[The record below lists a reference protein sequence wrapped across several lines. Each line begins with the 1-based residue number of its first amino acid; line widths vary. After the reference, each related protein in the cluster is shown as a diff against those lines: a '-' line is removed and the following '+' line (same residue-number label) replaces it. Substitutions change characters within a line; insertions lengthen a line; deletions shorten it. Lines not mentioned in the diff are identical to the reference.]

1 MSGRRVHERYP
12 YQVDV
17 VVVLG
22 SEELRAVTDNLSMGG
37 MHLVGEPHPPFGAE
51 VELRFRLP
59 KMKADTV
66 CAGTVRWSRPD
77 GYGVQF
83 GSLRAIDVWGLNA
96 LLKTLTPIT
105 E

>member
-1 MSGRRVHERYP
+1 MTGRRVHERYSCA
-12 YQVDV
+12 VDV
-17 VVVLG
+17 TVTYGDTVL
-22 SEELRAVTDNLSMGG
+22 AAKTDNMSMGG
-37 MHLVGEPHPPFGAE
+37 VHLVGDPHPPFGIE

-66 CAGTVRWSRPD
+66 CNGTVRWSRPD

-96 LLKTLTPIT
+96 FFKTLTPT
-105 E
+105 NE